1 MHHPN
6 EPLKGNNEPKLLDRL
21 ISSFSFDSSLNS
33 SYGLLL
39 LTSVIALSQFLLHL
53 GAMGSYG
60 FHQDELLY
68 ITLGDHLSWGYRETP
83 PFIALMSVI
92 GEWLFGDSLIG
103 VRLIPAFFAG
113 GIVHLTGLIVIR
125 LGGRYFAALI
135 GCITVAFSSAFLA
148 TGALFIPQVFDEF
161 FWLLCTYLVLC
172 YLQGPKNY
180 LLYLLGVAIGVGI
193 LVKYTLAVYLVG
205 VVLGVL
211 LNRESRRYF
220 SSKTF
225 LIPLFIAILILSPHM
240 IWQVQNGFPAF
251 LHLDEL
257 QHTQLVHVGRMDFV
271 LQQIVSNGTGLFVW
285 LGGLVYI
292 LFSKKLRPYLYFAT
306 GFMLVML
313 VLLVFRGKAYYAF
326 GAFPPLFAVGGIFF
340 EDILRRSGRAVKV
353 SFVVYLLLPNLVLS
367 LVVLPYLPIGYT
379 SRVFKWTYDNWGLD
393 FPLRWEDQKVH
404 IVNQNY
410 ADMIGWEELAVKT
423 SRFYKRMSTSDQ
435 RQTIILAEGYGAA
448 AAFTY
453 YARKHPLPKVVS
465 LSSSFAM
472 WAPEKITAKNL
483 IFFSSEATPVMPSQG
498 YTKFASIDNPY
509 SRVFGRGIYFVSN
522 VKKVT
527 LNWYASEWSE
537 KRLQNFDF
545 RVE

>member
-6 EPLKGNNEPKLLDRL
+6 ELLKGNNEPRLLDRL
-21 ISSFSFDSSLNS
+21 ISSFSFNSSLNS
-33 SYGLLL
+33 SCGLLL

-83 PFIALMSVI
+83 PFIALMSI
-92 GEWLFGDSLIG
+92 FGEWLFGDSLIG
-103 VRLIPAFFAG
+103 MRLIPAFFAG

-125 LGGRYFAALI
+125 LGGKCFALLI

-172 YLQGPKNY
+172 YLQEPRNY

-193 LVKYTLAVYLVG
+193 LVKYTLSVYLVG
-205 VVLGVL
+205 VVLGLL
-211 LNRESRRYF
+211 LNRESRGLL
-220 SSKTF
+220 SWKTF
-225 LIPLFIAILILSPHM
+225 LIPFFIVLLILSPHM

-251 LHLDEL
+251 LHLYEL

-285 LGGLVYI
+285 LGGLIYL
-292 LFSKKLRPYLYFAT
+292 LFSKKLRPYRYFAT

-340 EDILRRSGRAVKV
+340 EDILRRSGREVKV
-353 SFVVYLLLPNLVLS
+353 SFVVFLLLPNLVLS

-435 RQTIILAEGYGAA
+435 RQTIIFAEGYGAA

-453 YARKHPLPKVVS
+453 YARKYPLPKVVS

-483 IFFSSEATPVMPSQG
+483 IFFSSEATPVMPSQR

-509 SRVFGRGIYFVSN
+509 SRVFGRGIFLVPN

-537 KRLQNFDF
+537 KRLMNFDF